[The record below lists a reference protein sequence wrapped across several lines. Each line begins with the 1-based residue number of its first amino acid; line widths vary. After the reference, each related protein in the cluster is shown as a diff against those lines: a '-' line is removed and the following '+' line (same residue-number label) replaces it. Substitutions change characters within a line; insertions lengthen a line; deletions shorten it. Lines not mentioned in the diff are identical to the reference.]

1 MVTAK
6 TGYEVVTKT
15 GNDKTAGTE
24 AKVYITIYGANGRT
38 GEIRLKKGLI
48 GSKPFKRGR

>member
-6 TGYEVVTKT
+6 TGYEVVTNT
-15 GNDKTAGTE
+15 GNYEHAGTE

-48 GSKPFKRGR
+48 GFKPFKPGR